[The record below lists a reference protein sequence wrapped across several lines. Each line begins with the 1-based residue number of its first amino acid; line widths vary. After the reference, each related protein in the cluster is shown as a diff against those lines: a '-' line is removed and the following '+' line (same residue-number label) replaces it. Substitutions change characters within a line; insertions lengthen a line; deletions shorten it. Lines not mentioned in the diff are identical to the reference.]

1 MKETFTIRTR
11 FFGATSEG
19 QYQNVTFDT
28 ATKAIAFYHSEDETL
43 SDLQKTYHREVRFIT
58 NRNGS
63 TTQSKMIFSDDEQE
77 RLLL

>member
-19 QYQNVTFDT
+19 QYQNVTFGT

-63 TTQSKMIFSDDEQE
+63 TTQSKMIFTAEPE
-77 RLLL
+77 RLY